1 MKFSAMDFIKH
12 YSNLPIGPNLHVV
25 KNHYVNL
32 RGKAQESNTMDW
44 DESVFVPARH
54 QFFNLRKSNI
64 PLYFSPSKGMYQIQM
79 SDYSEKKVPDV
90 SVLSSSEV
98 EKVLVDLQ
106 GHDASGIEDPVC
118 TSNAYGGLVYS
129 AWLLQKITY
138 RFSKGLIEQI
148 KSTEL
153 NLKMPLELLLNLPHW
168 CFYIDGDGEMFS
180 SIVNDGEKFDDLRV
194 CGYFIYADEM
204 LFSNEAGVVEKHR
217 CLAAIPSM
225 ACKVNGKDEMVG
237 MVMPICIP
245 IIPGGKVEDL
255 LRYRPLKKQCSEEQ
269 LHRGTFDS
277 FYGSSDLGLFAE
289 LFNALLWLLSCQEND
304 TRVVQKSYRPGLPV
318 LRKKRDWYIEEA
330 KKDYVLIVGEKIGE
344 SLDRFMQ
351 EVKQIQMS
359 ETVRGV
365 RTHVRSGHW
374 RHQWRGSRKEGSR
387 YVVPIWINPTLVRG
401 SDAVG
406 FIEETTI

>member
-1 MKFSAMDFIKH
+1 MKYTAMDFIKH
-12 YSNLPIGPNLHVV
+12 FSNLPIGPNLQTV

-32 RGKAQESNTMDW
+32 RGKAQENNSMDW

-54 QFFNLRKSNI
+54 QFFNLRKSDI
-64 PLYFSPSKGMYQIQM
+64 PLYYSPSKGKYQIHL
-79 SDYSEKKVPDV
+79 SDYSEKKVTDLP
-90 SVLSSSEV
+90 SLSSCEV

-106 GHDASGIEDPVC
+106 GQSADGLDDPVC

-129 AWLLQKITY
+129 TWLLQKITY

-148 KSTEL
+148 KGTEL

-168 CFYIDGDGEMFS
+168 CFYLDGEGELFS
-180 SIVNDGEKFDDLRV
+180 RIVDSGDNFDDLRV
-194 CGYFIYADEM
+194 VGYFIYSDEM
-204 LFSNEAGVVEKHR
+204 LFSNEEGVVEKYR
-217 CLAAIPSM
+217 CLTAVPSM
-225 ACKVNGKDEMVG
+225 ACKVNGKDEVVG

-330 KKDYVLIVGEKIGE
+330 KKDYVLVVGEKIGE
-344 SLDRFMQ
+344 SLECFMQ

-374 RHQWRGSRKEGSR
+374 RHQWRGSRKESNR

-401 SDAVG
+401 SDAMG
-406 FIEETTI
+406 FIEEPVL